1 MMILKT
7 RMDMKNITY
16 KLNGSKIVAL
26 LLLLTVACAKD
37 EVSQLSLS
45 RQFSPSKFTL
55 TNGETQSM
63 VTWSASLFTIPGQV
77 TYAVEI
83 SDKAD
88 DFSTPAYTTTTSDV
102 SIVLTDNELTIK
114 KDYYARVKAVGQ
126 DKTGDSNW
134 LVSSSFRILGEQFLN
149 PITSDNVIDK
159 SVRLTWRASSD
170 LTKII
175 ITPTTGAPIAIDLT
189 AADLAATLKQV
200 DNLTP
205 GTIYTAEIF
214 AGSKTKG
221 TQQFTTV
228 AALTGNVID
237 LRGISVIAKPNI
249 LTDTLPDI
257 PSGSIVL
264 LKRGSGYPLSAVY
277 NLDRSVTIQS
287 GLDFGTSLAIIKSSS
302 NFNFP
307 SAGGTVIDSLVFKD
321 LIIKGSRPANAS
333 YNSDYLLNASF
344 SATVGK
350 IRLENCTVKILRGIV
365 RGQTGGAGTKY
376 GSYIINNCTID
387 SIRDFG
393 IATASSTS
401 AFANISITNTTIYRT
416 RKFISHVV
424 AGNSSITIANCTFN
438 ELVAGTVTPAANYFI
453 DLNTANSVNGITI
466 KNTIFG
472 KVWNETGAGTAV
484 AGIRVGTS
492 TAVNVS
498 NSYYTSD
505 FVNTTSP
512 IPSLSSYS
520 GTAAALFTDPNNG
533 NFKIL
538 DSNFIGKGS
547 SGDPRW
553 R

>member
-1 MMILKT
+1 
-7 RMDMKNITY
+7 MKNIIFKTSRL
-16 KLNGSKIVAL
+16 KVVVFMLFLA
-26 LLLLTVACAKD
+26 VACSKD
-37 EVSQLSLS
+37 EVGQLALS
-45 RQFSPSKFTL
+45 RQFSPTKFTI
-55 TNGETQSM
+55 TNGETQST
-63 VTWSASLFTIPGQV
+63 VTWSASLFTISGQV
-77 TYAVEI
+77 TYAVEV
-83 SDKAD
+83 SDNAD
-88 DFSTPAYTTTTSDV
+88 DFSSPAYTTSTTDV
-102 SIVLTDNELTIK
+102 SVVLTDNMLAIK
-114 KDYYARVKAVGQ
+114 KDYYARVKAQGQ

-149 PITSDNVIDK
+149 PVTTENVIDE

-175 ITPTTGAPIAIDLT
+175 LTPATGTPIEVDLT

-200 DNLTP
+200 DNLAP
-205 GTIYTAEIF
+205 GTTYTAEIF
-214 AGSKTKG
+214 AGTKTKG

-237 LRGISVIAKPNI
+237 LRGISVALKPNI

-264 LKRGSGYPLSAVY
+264 LKRGSGYALSAVY
-277 NLDRSVTIQS
+277 SLDRSVTIQS
-287 GLDFGTSLAIIKSSS
+287 GLDFGTSLAIIKSTS

-307 SAGGTVIDSLVFKD
+307 STGTAAIDSLVFKD
-321 LIIKGSRPANAS
+321 LIIKGSRPSNGS

-344 SATVGK
+344 AATVGK
-350 IRLENCTVKILRGIV
+350 IRLENCTIKILRGIV
-365 RGQTGGAGTKY
+365 RGQTGAAGTKF
-376 GSYIINNCTID
+376 GNYIVNNCLID
-387 SIRDFG
+387 SIREYG

-401 AFANISITNTTIYRT
+401 AFANITITNTTMYRA
-416 RKFISHVV
+416 RRFISHAV
-424 AGNSSITIANCTFN
+424 AGNSSITINNCTFN
-438 ELVAGTVTPAANYFI
+438 ELVAGTATPAANYFI
-453 DLNTANSVNGITI
+453 DLNTLNSTNGISI

-484 AGIRVGTS
+484 AGIRTGTS
-492 TAVNVS
+492 TAVNAS

-512 IPSLSSYS
+512 IPSLSAYS
-520 GTAAALFTDPNNG
+520 GTAAALFTDPDNG

-538 DSNFIGKGS
+538 DANFIGKGS

>member
-1 MMILKT
+1 
-7 RMDMKNITY
+7 MKNINY
-16 KLNGSKIVAL
+16 KISSWKVVVLFL
-26 LLLLTVACAKD
+26 LLAVACSKD
-37 EVSQLSLS
+37 EVGQLSLS
-45 RQFSPSKFTL
+45 RQFSPTKFTI
-55 TNGETQSM
+55 TNGETQST
-63 VTWSASLFTIPGQV
+63 VTWPASLFTTSGNV

-83 SDKAD
+83 SDNAN
-88 DFSTPAYTTTTSDV
+88 DFSNPAYTTTTSDV
-102 SIVLTDNELTIK
+102 SIVLTDNMLAIK
-114 KDYYARVKAVGQ
+114 KDYYARVKAQGQ

-134 LVSSSFRILGEQFLN
+134 LVSSSFKILGEQFLN
-149 PITSDNVIDK
+149 PVTTDNVIDK

-175 ITPTTGAPIAIDLT
+175 ITPATGAPIEVDLT
-189 AADLAATLKQV
+189 TTDLAATLKQV

-205 GTIYTAEIF
+205 GTTYTAEIF
-214 AGSKTKG
+214 AGEKTKG

-237 LRGISVIAKPNI
+237 LRGISVALKPNI

-264 LKRGSGYPLSAVY
+264 LKRGSGYALSAVY
-277 NLDRSVTIQS
+277 SLDRSVTIQS
-287 GLDFGTSLAIIKSSS
+287 GLDFGTSLAILKSSS

-307 SAGGTVIDSLVFKD
+307 SAGTAVIDSLVFKD
-321 LIIKGSRPANAS
+321 LIIKGSRALNAS

-344 SATVGK
+344 AATVGK

-376 GSYIINNCTID
+376 GNYIINNCTID

-393 IATASSTS
+393 IATASSAS

-416 RKFISHVV
+416 RKFITHSSP
-424 AGNSSITIANCTFN
+424 GNSSITIANCTFN
-438 ELVAGTVTPAANYFI
+438 ELVAGAAAATNYFI
-453 DLNTANSVNGITI
+453 DFGSPTQNSANGISI
-466 KNTIFG
+466 SNTIFG
-472 KVWNETGAGTAV
+472 KVWNETNTGTAV
-484 AGIRVGTS
+484 FGLRVGTT
-492 TAVNVS
+492 TAVSTS

-505 FVNTTSP
+505 FVNTTNP
-512 IPSLSSYS
+512 IPGLSAYS
-520 GTAAALFTDPNNG
+520 GTAAGLYTDPDKG

-538 DSNFIGKGS
+538 DANFIGKGS
-547 SGDPRW
+547 SGDPKW